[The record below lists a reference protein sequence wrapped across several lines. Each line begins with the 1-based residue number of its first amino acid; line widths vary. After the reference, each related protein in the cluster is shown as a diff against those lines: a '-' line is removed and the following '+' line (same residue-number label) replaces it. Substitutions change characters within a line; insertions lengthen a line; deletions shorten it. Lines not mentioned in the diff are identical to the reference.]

1 MDREE
6 EKKEQELSTPPSDEI
21 QPKSERVLQSVPNA
35 PPAAQEPEW
44 ISGFKLFTIMTAIT
58 LVCFLMLLDTSI
70 VVTACVKG
78 SCLLS
83 LLRG

>member
-6 EKKEQELSTPPSDEI
+6 DMKEQELSTPPSDEI
-21 QPKSERVLQSVPNA
+21 QPNSERVPQSAPNA
-35 PPAAQEPEW
+35 PAAAQEPEW

-70 VVTACVKG
+70 VVTARIKALVSFRC
-78 SCLLS
+78 
-83 LLRG
+83 